1 MDKLEASF
9 ANERK
14 QLPGFVVDR
23 LHSPIIGRTELL
35 STEKLSL
42 KLFLISTSGSDMIYS
57 ETCAAIM
64 EHHPED
70 ELFSLWQSKRRLE
83 EITGIVEMKH
93 DMCIDSCVGFT
104 GPFANMEACPECGK
118 ARYTEGARSQQ
129 KPRKQF
135 TTVPL
140 AMQLQALFSTD
151 KGAKAM
157 QYSYLYTTKLLEN
170 LRNESFQENR
180 NYSDFFDGD
189 RLD

>member
-1 MDKLEASF
+1 M
-9 ANERK
+9 
-14 QLPGFVVDR
+14 
-23 LHSPIIGRTELL
+23 
-35 STEKLSL
+35 
-42 KLFLISTSGSDMIYS
+42 ISTSGSDMIYS

-170 LRNESFQENR
+170 LRNASFQENR